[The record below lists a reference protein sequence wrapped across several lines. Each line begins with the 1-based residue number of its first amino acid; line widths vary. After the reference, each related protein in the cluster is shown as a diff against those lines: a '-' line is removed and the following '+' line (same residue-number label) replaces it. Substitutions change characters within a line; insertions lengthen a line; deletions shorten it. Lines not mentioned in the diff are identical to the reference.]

1 MVIIHR
7 IRISFIFFFSYNQPT
22 CRLKTISYLAIMY
35 LFETTMNYEENM
47 KIQVIYWLWFLI
59 ELLRDYE
66 ITLILNIFTIFQT
79 DDTLLFT
86 VMNALDVIKAIYF
99 LHNSLQIIHLFV
111 GLALMLFESIIILTF
126 AETNSFDHKTVPN
139 IGRYW
144 LK

>member
-1 MVIIHR
+1 
-7 IRISFIFFFSYNQPT
+7 
-22 CRLKTISYLAIMY
+22 
-35 LFETTMNYEENM
+35 
-47 KIQVIYWLWFLI
+47 
-59 ELLRDYE
+59 
-66 ITLILNIFTIFQT
+66 
-79 DDTLLFT
+79 
-86 VMNALDVIKAIYF
+86 MNALDVIKAIYF